1 MQIYSFR
8 PILKS
13 EIVNQKSKDEMDYI
27 KNKDN
32 GLRVIAI
39 GGIAL
44 SRGLTLEGLMVSY
57 FYRNSQCYD
66 TLMQMVW
73 I

>member
-39 GGIAL
+39 GGITL
-44 SRGLTLEGLMVSY
+44 SRGLT
-57 FYRNSQCYD
+57 
-66 TLMQMVW
+66 
-73 I
+73 